1 MSFFDKVKSGFD
13 KAAEGV
19 SDFAETT
26 RLKLEVSK
34 LNDRKT
40 AAFAEIGR
48 QLYALRAQGRG
59 LAEVEEQC
67 KAVDGIDQEIKKI
80 GEQIAKINEPTATT
94 PPAG

>member
-34 LNDRKT
+34 FLNSVR
-40 AAFAEIGR
+40 AA
-48 QLYALRAQGRG
+48 
-59 LAEVEEQC
+59 
-67 KAVDGIDQEIKKI
+67 
-80 GEQIAKINEPTATT
+80 
-94 PPAG
+94 